1 MTPEGIQSALNATR
15 SVHQVTVDRVVYDC
29 SLSYSLYT
37 LVQQDKFFASQA
49 TLPISTNPSHPVK
62 LNQSLGGGG
71 GNSPVPSV
79 QSSGSLSP
87 PPLLTTANL
96 ALPQFHSTGSQ
107 NETMN
112 QQQQRSPFETM
123 LPSRKTSFA
132 FPTEMQSPLSSS
144 IPTTGGFSSVPT
156 SRSSSFYSIEG
167 FRSKRSSM
175 RSSLRS
181 SLSSVYGA
189 SERDSSYTDYSM
201 ESCDDIVLNNSNSNN
216 VNSYYN
222 SGTTNY
228 PMNLSSFAL
237 DYNGS
242 NNNNNS
248 LVQGQ
253 PTQQRQLFL
262 PRQSEQMHNNSSIS
276 SSMYPFQTVF
286 EGCQRSIIADNNN
299 IFNGN
304 NNNENFSASEKFLF
318 N

>member
-71 GNSPVPSV
+71 GTSPVPSV

-96 ALPQFHSTGSQ
+96 ALPQFHSTGSKH
-107 NETMN
+107 ETMN
-112 QQQQRSPFETM
+112 QQRSPVETM

-132 FPTEMQSPLSSS
+132 FPTEIQGPSSS

-201 ESCDDIVLNNSNSNN
+201 ESCDDIALNNSNCNN
-216 VNSYYN
+216 LNSYYN

-228 PMNLSSFAL
+228 PMNLSSFSL

-242 NNNNNS
+242 NNSNNP
-248 LVQGQ
+248 LVQVQ
-253 PTQQRQLFL
+253 PIQQRQLFL
-262 PRQSEQMHNNSSIS
+262 PRQPEQMHNNSSIS
-276 SSMYPFQTVF
+276 SSIYPFQTAF
-286 EGCQRSIIADNNN
+286 EGCQRSIIGDNIN
-299 IFNGN
+299 IFNN
-304 NNNENFSASEKFLF
+304 SSENFSTTEKFLF